1 MACSRGR
8 IAKFPRCI
16 SSSEENHGSRF
27 EGIFKIEFASKHL
40 AKAQNP
46 ANSITCARPVIQ
58 PIQWLLNTDD
68 GEHKCLALIANT
80 SISDIRVAHELD
92 RLLGERGKPKSI
104 ASDI

>member
-1 MACSRGR
+1 MA
-8 IAKFPRCI
+8 
-16 SSSEENHGSRF
+16 SEFFTE
-27 EGIFKIEFASKHL
+27 
-40 AKAQNP
+40 
-46 ANSITCARPVIQ
+46 
-58 PIQWLLNTDD
+58 D